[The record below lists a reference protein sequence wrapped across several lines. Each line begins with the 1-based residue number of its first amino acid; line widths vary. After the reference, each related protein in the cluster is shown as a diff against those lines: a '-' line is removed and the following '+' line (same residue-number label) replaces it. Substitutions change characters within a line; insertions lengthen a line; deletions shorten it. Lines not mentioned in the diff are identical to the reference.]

1 MSDAAGSPA
10 PLLAVEDLRVSY
22 GQVQALKGVSLSL
35 EAGEIVTVLGAN
47 GAGKSTLLAAVTG
60 LVAPAGGRVLFGG
73 TPLGGLPA
81 YEVVRRGVSLSP
93 EGRRVFATLSVE
105 ENLNLG
111 AFILRRDRSSVAQ
124 ARERVLSLFPILRE
138 RRRQL
143 AGTLSGGEQQMLAI
157 GRALMT
163 TPRLLLL
170 DEPSLGLAPIF
181 VGHIFDIIRE
191 INRGGTA
198 VLLVEQNASKALAV
212 AARAYVLETGLITM
226 RGRAADLRADPR
238 VQAAYLGGQALERR
252 RAAAPR
258 GPAPRRPDQAG

>member
-1 MSDAAGSPA
+1 MTERGV
-10 PLLAVEDLRVSY
+10 PLLSVEDLRVSY
-22 GQVQALKGVSLSL
+22 GRVEALKGVSIRL

-47 GAGKSTLLAAVTG
+47 GAGKSTLLAAIAG
-60 LVAPAGGRVLFGG
+60 LAAPSAGRVLFDGV
-73 TPLGGLPA
+73 PLAGVPA
-81 YEVVRRGVSLSP
+81 YEVVQRGISLSP

-105 ENLNLG
+105 ENLALG
-111 AFILRRDRSSVAQ
+111 AFTRRRERAEVARARDRVTT
-124 ARERVLSLFPILRE
+124 LFPVLAE

-181 VGHIFDIIRE
+181 IGHIFEIIRE

-198 VLLVEQNASKALAV
+198 VLLVEQNASKALAI
-212 AARAYVLETGLITM
+212 AGRAYVLETGRISM
-226 RGRAADLRADPR
+226 SGSAADLRADPR
-238 VQAAYLGGQALERR
+238 VQAAYLGGRALERR
-252 RAAAPR
+252 RAAGGAEPR
-258 GPAPRRPDQAG
+258 A